1 MFAHAQPPVCLEINN
16 LLTYLHVC
24 IFVVVYGP
32 WLFPIIPEID
42 CAVFGQLGQVSK
54 VKSMPVPLRDVVESK
69 CRNVGCIFTASMEN
83 SGSTGTCSLRM
94 ESLK

>member
-1 MFAHAQPPVCLEINN
+1 
-16 LLTYLHVC
+16 
-24 IFVVVYGP
+24 
-32 WLFPIIPEID
+32 
-42 CAVFGQLGQVSK
+42 
-54 VKSMPVPLRDVVESK
+54 MPVPLRDVVESK